1 METSAM
7 MSFISPRAI
16 EYAVGVVLLKVV
28 VVLMLV
34 NCFPGTVF
42 SPSVTQAYW
51 GISSSPLEE
60 IQRHAEEFREHDA
73 RQAKGEPFLFML
85 DRVLSSLH
93 QHLSRSWATSAL
105 APLCMVIFLPRQ
117 FLPIHP
123 IADDDPLLR

>member
-1 METSAM
+1 METSTM
-7 MSFISPRAI
+7 MSLVSPQSI

-51 GISSSPLEE
+51 GISGSPLEE
-60 IQRHAEEFREHDA
+60 TPRHAEEFREHDA
-73 RQAKGEPFLFML
+73 RQTKGEPFLFAPN
-85 DRVLSSLH
+85 RFLSLL
-93 QHLSRSWATSAL
+93 QQNLSRPWATSAL
-105 APLCMVIFLPRQ
+105 APLFVTVFLPRQ

-123 IADDDPLLR
+123 LTDDDLLLH